1 MMMIVMIITMMIEQ
15 AEQKGECP
23 LSITI
28 CANTISTIIIAIV
41 IIIVVILSSIICAI
55 TVIIK
60 GVVTL
65 EEPKKTSQ
73 QSMLCLYWLI
83 SSAQAYSV
91 EHMVGMS

>member
-28 CANTISTIIIAIV
+28 CANTISTITIV
-41 IIIVVILSSIICAI
+41 LIIIIVVIIIGIILSSIICAI

-60 GVVTL
+60 GVITL
-65 EEPKKTSQ
+65 EEPKKTQ
-73 QSMLCLYWLI
+73 FN
-83 SSAQAYSV
+83 
-91 EHMVGMS
+91 

>member
-28 CANTISTIIIAIV
+28 CANTISTITIVLIIIIGV
-41 IIIVVILSSIICAI
+41 IIIVVIIIGIILSSIIICAI

-60 GVVTL
+60 GVITL
-65 EEPKKTSQ
+65 EEPKKTQ
-73 QSMLCLYWLI
+73 FN
-83 SSAQAYSV
+83 
-91 EHMVGMS
+91 

>member
-28 CANTISTIIIAIV
+28 CANTISTITIV
-41 IIIVVILSSIICAI
+41 LIIIIVVIIICAI

-60 GVVTL
+60 GVITF
-65 EEPKKTSQ
+65 EEPKKTQ
-73 QSMLCLYWLI
+73 FN
-83 SSAQAYSV
+83 
-91 EHMVGMS
+91 

>member
-28 CANTISTIIIAIV
+28 CANTISTITIVLIIIIVV
-41 IIIVVILSSIICAI
+41 IIIVVIIIGIILSSIICAI

-60 GVVTL
+60 GVITL
-65 EEPKKTSQ
+65 EEPKKTQ
-73 QSMLCLYWLI
+73 FN
-83 SSAQAYSV
+83 
-91 EHMVGMS
+91 